1 MNWKDELRKSEL
13 RKMPFDAREAS
24 REAKDRSMVRLEKL
38 LEKHFDS
45 KLKVHM
51 EKFPGKDKFSL
62 PMDKKI
68 HNIMVN
74 QAGGLEELE
83 MAMMELYNVRDV
95 FIKPG
100 AIPGHT
106 EGKIAYHFELL

>member
-1 MNWKDELRKSEL
+1 MDWKDEL
-13 RKMPFDAREAS
+13 RKMPFDTREAS
-24 REAKDRSMVRLEKL
+24 REVKDRSMKRVERL
-38 LEKHFDS
+38 LEKYLDV

-51 EKFPGKDKFSL
+51 EKFPGKDKFTL
-62 PMDKKI
+62 PMDKQV

-83 MAMMELYNVRDV
+83 MAIMELYNLRDV

>member
-1 MNWKDELRKSEL
+1 MNWKDEL

-38 LEKHFDS
+38 LEKHLDA

-62 PMDKKI
+62 PMDSKI

-83 MAMMELYNVRDV
+83 DMIQALYVLGS
-95 FIKPG
+95 FHIKPG

-106 EGKIAYHFELL
+106 EGAMAYHFELL